1 MIKIQNGMK
10 QQRENVDLA
19 IAYLDQ
25 LTKTG
30 KGNNEMELMD
40 KISLHQVRDDD
51 EDRLPIDLEKV
62 ISRKMK
68 RQNEAC

>member
-1 MIKIQNGMK
+1 MK

-30 KGNNEMELMD
+30 KGGNEMELMD
-40 KISLHQVRDDD
+40 KISQHQSKEED
-51 EDRLPIDLEKV
+51 DRLPIDLEKV

>member
-30 KGNNEMELMD
+30 KGGNEMELMD
-40 KISLHQVRDDD
+40 KISQHQSKEED
-51 EDRLPIDLEKV
+51 DRLPIDLEKV

>member
-1 MIKIQNGMK
+1 MK

-30 KGNNEMELMD
+30 KANNEMELMD
-40 KISLHQVRDDD
+40 KISQHQSKEED
-51 EDRLPIDLEKV
+51 EHLPIDLEKV

>member
-1 MIKIQNGMK
+1 
-10 QQRENVDLA
+10 
-19 IAYLDQ
+19 
-25 LTKTG
+25 
-30 KGNNEMELMD
+30 MELMD

>member
-1 MIKIQNGMK
+1 MIKIHNGMK

-25 LTKTG
+25 LTNTG

-40 KISLHQVRDDD
+40 KISQHQSKDDN
-51 EDRLPIDLEKV
+51 ERLPIDIEKV